1 MYTRRKKKTRER
13 ISKKEKSFFLYSSE
27 EAQKIFLSLFAFL
40 SLAACPGKSDAA
52 AEHNDQSDDGDND
65 CILRHDECSLFSD
78 DK

>member
-40 SLAACPGKSDAA
+40 SLRPARASPMQLPSTTTRAMTA
-52 AEHNDQSDDGDND
+52 IMIVS
-65 CILRHDECSLFSD
+65 
-78 DK
+78 